1 MNEDYPSAVTLAN
14 DYPKRT
20 PRKVGHRCGAVVSNG
35 KARDATNQR
44 IRRSKVEARK
54 SEASEQEYPRTIP
67 DLLRAIEG
75 LGCRVIQIENLA
87 WQIESSE
94 ASRGS
99 CLLIGS
105 DSRKQSKTQYA
116 MRAAVQG
123 WGEAKKRVAEAEME
137 HARFEEVTRVLVRMD
152 EVREVFGKWLGAIRN
167 LMDAMPSS
175 LAARANPSDPECA
188 KRAIQEGI
196 DQIFVTIQKAEG
208 AFK

>member
-1 MNEDYPSAVTLAN
+1 MVAYSLVM
-14 DYPKRT
+14 
-20 PRKVGHRCGAVVSNG
+20 
-35 KARDATNQR
+35 
-44 IRRSKVEARK
+44 RSYK
-54 SEASEQEYPRTIP
+54 
-67 DLLRAIEG
+67 
-75 LGCRVIQIENLA
+75 EN
-87 WQIESSE
+87 SPV
-94 ASRGS
+94 
-99 CLLIGS
+99 
-105 DSRKQSKTQYA
+105 A

-137 HARFEEVTRVLVRMD
+137 HARWEETNRITLRME

-175 LAARANPSDPECA
+175 LASRANPSDPECA

>member
-1 MNEDYPSAVTLAN
+1 MIRQIDLVQKWGMDKGQISKMVKAGMPLTSVSDAERWKLAN
-14 DYPKRT
+14 QKNPSRLQ
-20 PRKVGHRCGAVVSNG
+20 PILS
-35 KARDATNQR
+35 
-44 IRRSKVEARK
+44 
-54 SEASEQEYPRTIP
+54 ASENSSETSE
-67 DLLRAIEG
+67 DLD
-75 LGCRVIQIENLA
+75 
-87 WQIESSE
+87 IESLKSQTPLGRLHRAKRAE
-94 ASRGS
+94 MVAYSLVMRS
-99 CLLIGS
+99 YKENS
-105 DSRKQSKTQYA
+105 PVA

>member
-1 MNEDYPSAVTLAN
+1 MRQAELARLWGISGAAVNKL
-14 DYPKRT
+14 
-20 PRKVGHRCGAVVSNG
+20 V
-35 KARDATNQR
+35 KAGMPLT
-44 IRRSKVEARK
+44 
-54 SEASEQEYPRTIP
+54 SEAEAQSWKIANQK
-67 DLLRAIEG
+67 
-75 LGCRVIQIENLA
+75 RV
-87 WQIESSE
+87 
-94 ASRGS
+94 
-99 CLLIGS
+99 
-105 DSRKQSKTQYA
+105 SRKQLLIQAPSPTSSEPSKESDAESYGSTSSLGRLNRAKQAEVVAYSLVATAAKNKNPVA
-116 MRAAVQG
+116 MRSAVQG

>member
-1 MNEDYPSAVTLAN
+1 MIRQKELCEKWGLTRGAISQLVKAGMPLTSVVDAERWKIANQKKPSRARPILSASAN
-14 DYPKRT
+14 LSETSENLDAESIKLENPLGRL
-20 PRKVGHRCGAVVSNG
+20 HR
-35 KARDATNQR
+35 ARRAELVAYSLVQRATNER
-44 IRRSKVEARK
+44 NPV
-54 SEASEQEYPRTIP
+54 
-67 DLLRAIEG
+67 
-75 LGCRVIQIENLA
+75 
-87 WQIESSE
+87 
-94 ASRGS
+94 
-99 CLLIGS
+99 
-105 DSRKQSKTQYA
+105 A

>member
-1 MNEDYPSAVTLAN
+1 MIRQIDLVQKWGMDKGQISKMVKAGMPLTSVSDAERWKLAN
-14 DYPKRT
+14 QKNPSRLQ
-20 PRKVGHRCGAVVSNG
+20 PILSALENS
-35 KARDATNQR
+35 
-44 IRRSKVEARK
+44 
-54 SEASEQEYPRTIP
+54 SETSE
-67 DLLRAIEG
+67 DLD
-75 LGCRVIQIENLA
+75 
-87 WQIESSE
+87 IESLKSQTPLGRLHRAKRAE
-94 ASRGS
+94 MVAYSLVMRS
-99 CLLIGS
+99 YKENS
-105 DSRKQSKTQYA
+105 PVA

>member
-1 MNEDYPSAVTLAN
+1 MITQKELREKWGIDAGQLSRMVKRGMPLTSESDAQRWRLAN
-14 DYPKRT
+14 QKRVSKSQIART
-20 PRKVGHRCGAVVSNG
+20 PSP
-35 KARDATNQR
+35 T
-44 IRRSKVEARK
+44 
-54 SEASEQEYPRTIP
+54 
-67 DLLRAIEG
+67 
-75 LGCRVIQIENLA
+75 
-87 WQIESSE
+87 SSE
-94 ASRGS
+94 P
-99 CLLIGS
+99 LKDS
-105 DSRKQSKTQYA
+105 DAESYKSKTSLGRLNRAKQAEVVAYSLVATAANNQNPVA

-137 HARFEEVTRVLVRMD
+137 HARWEEVNRVTIRMD

>member
-1 MNEDYPSAVTLAN
+1 MIRQKELCEKWGLTRGAISQLVKAGMPLTSVTDAERWKIANQKKPSRARPILSASAN
-14 DYPKRT
+14 LSETSENLDAESIKLENPLGRL
-20 PRKVGHRCGAVVSNG
+20 HR
-35 KARDATNQR
+35 ARRAELVAYSLVQRATNER
-44 IRRSKVEARK
+44 NPV
-54 SEASEQEYPRTIP
+54 
-67 DLLRAIEG
+67 
-75 LGCRVIQIENLA
+75 
-87 WQIESSE
+87 
-94 ASRGS
+94 
-99 CLLIGS
+99 
-105 DSRKQSKTQYA
+105 A

>member
-1 MNEDYPSAVTLAN
+1 MIRQIDLVQKWGMDKGQISKMVKAGMPLTSVSDAERWKLAN
-14 DYPKRT
+14 QKNPSRLQ
-20 PRKVGHRCGAVVSNG
+20 PILS
-35 KARDATNQR
+35 
-44 IRRSKVEARK
+44 
-54 SEASEQEYPRTIP
+54 ASENSSETS
-67 DLLRAIEG
+67 EG
-75 LGCRVIQIENLA
+75 LD
-87 WQIESSE
+87 IESLKSQTPLGRLHRAKRAE
-94 ASRGS
+94 MVAYSLVMRS
-99 CLLIGS
+99 YKENS
-105 DSRKQSKTQYA
+105 PVA

-137 HARFEEVTRVLVRMD
+137 HARWEETNRITLRME

>member
-1 MNEDYPSAVTLAN
+1 MIRQKELCEKWGLTKGAISQLVKAGMPLTSVADAENWKIANQKNPSRARPILSASAN
-14 DYPKRT
+14 LLETSENSDAESIKLENPLGRL
-20 PRKVGHRCGAVVSNG
+20 HRARRAEVVAYSLVQ
-35 KARDATNQR
+35 RATNER
-44 IRRSKVEARK
+44 NPV
-54 SEASEQEYPRTIP
+54 
-67 DLLRAIEG
+67 
-75 LGCRVIQIENLA
+75 
-87 WQIESSE
+87 
-94 ASRGS
+94 
-99 CLLIGS
+99 
-105 DSRKQSKTQYA
+105 A

-137 HARFEEVTRVLVRMD
+137 HARWEEVNRVTIRMD

>member
-1 MNEDYPSAVTLAN
+1 MIRQKELCEKWGLTRGAISQLVKAGMPLTSVTDAERWKIANQKKPSRARPILSASAN
-14 DYPKRT
+14 LSETSENSDAESIKLENPLGRL
-20 PRKVGHRCGAVVSNG
+20 HR
-35 KARDATNQR
+35 ARRAELVAYSLVQRATNER
-44 IRRSKVEARK
+44 NPV
-54 SEASEQEYPRTIP
+54 
-67 DLLRAIEG
+67 
-75 LGCRVIQIENLA
+75 
-87 WQIESSE
+87 
-94 ASRGS
+94 
-99 CLLIGS
+99 
-105 DSRKQSKTQYA
+105 A
-116 MRAAVQG
+116 MRSAVQG

>member
-1 MNEDYPSAVTLAN
+1 MITQKELREKWGIDAGQLSRMVKRGMPLTSESDAQRWRLAN
-14 DYPKRT
+14 QKR
-20 PRKVGHRCGAVVSNG
+20 VSN
-35 KARDATNQR
+35 K
-44 IRRSKVEARK
+44 
-54 SEASEQEYPRTIP
+54 
-67 DLLRAIEG
+67 
-75 LGCRVIQIENLA
+75 QIANTPS
-87 WQIESSE
+87 QTSSE
-94 ASRGS
+94 P
-99 CLLIGS
+99 LKDS
-105 DSRKQSKTQYA
+105 DAESYKSKTSLGRLNRAKQAEVVAYSLVATAANNQNPVA

>member
-1 MNEDYPSAVTLAN
+1 MITQKELREKWGIDAGQLSRMVKRGMPLTSESDAQRWRLAN
-14 DYPKRT
+14 QKRVSKSQIART
-20 PRKVGHRCGAVVSNG
+20 PSP
-35 KARDATNQR
+35 T
-44 IRRSKVEARK
+44 
-54 SEASEQEYPRTIP
+54 
-67 DLLRAIEG
+67 
-75 LGCRVIQIENLA
+75 
-87 WQIESSE
+87 SSE
-94 ASRGS
+94 P
-99 CLLIGS
+99 LKDS
-105 DSRKQSKTQYA
+105 DAESYKSKTSLGRLNRAKQAEVVAYSLVATAANNQNPVA

-137 HARFEEVTRVLVRMD
+137 HARWEEVNRVTIRMD

-175 LAARANPSDPECA
+175 LATRANPSDPECA

>member
-1 MNEDYPSAVTLAN
+1 MITQKELREKWGIDAGQLSRMVKRGMPLTSEADAQRWRLAN
-14 DYPKRT
+14 QKRVSKAQIVRT
-20 PRKVGHRCGAVVSNG
+20 PSQN
-35 KARDATNQR
+35 
-44 IRRSKVEARK
+44 
-54 SEASEQEYPRTIP
+54 
-67 DLLRAIEG
+67 
-75 LGCRVIQIENLA
+75 
-87 WQIESSE
+87 SSE
-94 ASRGS
+94 PLKDLDAESY
-99 CLLIGS
+99 
-105 DSRKQSKTQYA
+105 KSKTPLGRLNRAKQAEVVAYSLVATAANNKNPIA

-137 HARFEEVTRVLVRMD
+137 HARYEELTRATIRMD
-152 EVREVFGKWLGAIRN
+152 EVREMFGKWLGAIRN

>member
-1 MNEDYPSAVTLAN
+1 MITQKELREKWGIDAGQLSRMVKRGMPLTSESDAQRWRLAN
-14 DYPKRT
+14 QKRVSKSQIART
-20 PRKVGHRCGAVVSNG
+20 PSL
-35 KARDATNQR
+35 T
-44 IRRSKVEARK
+44 
-54 SEASEQEYPRTIP
+54 
-67 DLLRAIEG
+67 
-75 LGCRVIQIENLA
+75 
-87 WQIESSE
+87 SSE
-94 ASRGS
+94 P
-99 CLLIGS
+99 LKDS
-105 DSRKQSKTQYA
+105 DAESYKSKTSLGRLNRAKQAEVVAYSLVATAANNQNPVA

>member
-1 MNEDYPSAVTLAN
+1 MDKGQISKMVKAGMPLTSVSDAERWKLAN
-14 DYPKRT
+14 QKNPSRLQ
-20 PRKVGHRCGAVVSNG
+20 PILSALENS
-35 KARDATNQR
+35 
-44 IRRSKVEARK
+44 
-54 SEASEQEYPRTIP
+54 SETSE
-67 DLLRAIEG
+67 DLD
-75 LGCRVIQIENLA
+75 
-87 WQIESSE
+87 IESLKSQTPLGRLHRAKRAE
-94 ASRGS
+94 MVAYSLVMRS
-99 CLLIGS
+99 YKENS
-105 DSRKQSKTQYA
+105 PVA